1 MVETM
6 SNLGLALA
14 LLGAA
19 CAVIFAGMGSAKAVS
34 RVGQASAG
42 LLSEDPSMFGKTL
55 ILQLLPGTQ
64 GLYGFIVA
72 VFVLI
77 QTQVFSGTPVQL
89 TWQQGL
95 IYFAACLPIGIAGY
109 FSAVHQGKVA
119 AAGVSLIAKRP
130 DQSGRT
136 VTMASLVEFY
146 AILPF
151 LVSLITII
159 RIG

>member
-1 MVETM
+1 MN
-6 SNLGLALA
+6 NLGLVLA
-14 LLGAA
+14 IFGAA
-19 CAVIFAGMGSAKAVS
+19 FAVIFAGMGSAKAVGL
-34 RVGQASAG
+34 VGQASAG
-42 LLSEDPSMFGKTL
+42 LLSEDPSMFGKVL

-77 QTQVFSGTPVQL
+77 QKNVFSGNVTEIS
-89 TWQQGL
+89 WQQGL
-95 IYFAACLPIGIAGY
+95 LYLAACLPIAIAGY
-109 FSAVHQGKVA
+109 FSAIHQGKVA
-119 AAGVSLIAKRP
+119 AAGVSLIAKKP
-130 DQSGRT
+130 DQSGRA

>member
-1 MVETM
+1 M
-6 SNLGLALA
+6 NNIGLVMAIF
-14 LLGAA
+14 GAA
-19 CAVIFAGMGSAKAVS
+19 IAVIFAGMGSAKAVGL
-34 RVGQASAG
+34 VGQASAG
-42 LLSEDPSMFGKTL
+42 LLSEDPSMFGKVL

-77 QTQVFSGTPVQL
+77 QTKVFSGAPVEL
-89 TWQQGL
+89 TWNQGL
-95 IYFAACLPIGIAGY
+95 LYFAACLPVAIAGY

-119 AAGVSLIAKRP
+119 AAGVSLIAKKP
-130 DQSGRT
+130 DQSGRA

-151 LVSLITII
+151 LISLITII

>member
-1 MVETM
+1 MN
-6 SNLGLALA
+6 NLGLVLA
-14 LLGAA
+14 IFGAA
-19 CAVIFAGMGSAKAVS
+19 FAVIFAGMGSAKAVGL
-34 RVGQASAG
+34 VGQASAG
-42 LLSEDPSMFGKTL
+42 LLSEDPSMFGKVL

-77 QTQVFSGTPVQL
+77 QTNVFSGNVTEIS
-89 TWQQGL
+89 WQQGL
-95 IYFAACLPIGIAGY
+95 LYIAACLPISIAVY
-109 FSAVHQGKVA
+109 FSAIHQGKVA
-119 AAGVSLIAKRP
+119 AAGVSLIAKKP
-130 DQSGRT
+130 DQSGRA

>member
-1 MVETM
+1 MN
-6 SNLGLALA
+6 NLGLVLA
-14 LLGAA
+14 IFGAA
-19 CAVIFAGMGSAKAVS
+19 FAVIFAGMGSAKAVGL
-34 RVGQASAG
+34 VGQASAG
-42 LLSEDPSMFGKTL
+42 LLSEDPSMFGKVL

-77 QTQVFSGTPVQL
+77 QTNVFSGNVTEIS
-89 TWQQGL
+89 WQQGL
-95 IYFAACLPIGIAGY
+95 LYLAACLPIAIAGY
-109 FSAVHQGKVA
+109 FSAIHQGKVA
-119 AAGVSLIAKRP
+119 AAGVSLIAKKP
-130 DQSGRT
+130 DQSGRA

>member
-1 MVETM
+1 M
-6 SNLGLALA
+6 SSLGLALA
-14 LLGAA
+14 IMGAA
-19 CAVIFAGMGSAKAVS
+19 FAALFAGIGSAKGVGLVGEAAAGVVS
-34 RVGQASAG
+34 Q
-42 LLSEDPSMFGKTL
+42 DPAKFSKVL

-77 QTQVFSGTPVQL
+77 QTNVFSGNVTEIS
-89 TWQQGL
+89 WQQGL
-95 IYFAACLPIGIAGY
+95 LYLAACLPIAIAGY
-109 FSAVHQGKVA
+109 FSAIHQGKVA
-119 AAGVSLIAKRP
+119 AAGVSLIAKKP
-130 DQSGRT
+130 DQSGRA

>member
-1 MVETM
+1 MN
-6 SNLGLALA
+6 NLGLVLA
-14 LLGAA
+14 IFGAA
-19 CAVIFAGMGSAKAVS
+19 FAVIFAGMGSAKAVGL
-34 RVGQASAG
+34 VGQASAG
-42 LLSEDPSMFGKTL
+42 LLSEDPSMFGKVL

-77 QTQVFSGTPVQL
+77 QTNVFSGNVTEIS
-89 TWQQGL
+89 WQQGL
-95 IYFAACLPIGIAGY
+95 LYLAACLPIAITGF
-109 FSAVHQGKVA
+109 FSAIYQGKVA
-119 AAGVSLIAKRP
+119 AAGVSLIAKKP
-130 DQSGRT
+130 DQSGRA